1 MATPY
6 DMANMTVTGTPGTG
20 TITLNAAVS
29 GYQTFAAAGVPNGA
43 TVSYGITDAAGAWEV
58 GRGTY
63 TSSGTSLTRGPLFSS
78 NSNAAIS
85 ATSAATVRVTLLA
98 EDLTG
103 LNSSNFLLAIVG
115 PNAAFGIGR
124 IV

>member
-6 DMANMTVTGTPGTG
+6 DMAQMTVTGTPGTG

-43 TVSYGITDAAGAWEV
+43 TVSYGITDGTNWEV

-63 TSSGTSLTRGPLFSS
+63 TTSGITLTRGPIFSS

-85 ATSAATVRVTLLA
+85 ATSAATIRVTLLA

-103 LNSSNFLLAIVG
+103 LQSSAFLLATAVLSTG
-115 PNAAFGIGR
+115 PELGAI
-124 IV
+124 

>member
-6 DMANMTVTGTPGTG
+6 DMAQMTVTGTPGTG

-43 TVSYGITDAAGAWEV
+43 TVSYGITDGTNWEV

-63 TSSGTSLTRGPLFSS
+63 TTSGTTLTRGPIFSS

-85 ATSAATVRVTLLA
+85 ATSAATIRVTLLA

-103 LNSSNFLLAIVG
+103 LQSSAFLLATAVLSTG
-115 PNAAFGIGR
+115 PELGAI
-124 IV
+124 

>member
-43 TVSYGITDAAGAWEV
+43 TVSYGISDAAGAWEV
-58 GRGTY
+58 GRGVY
-63 TSSGTSLTRGPLFSS
+63 TSSGTSLTRGPIYSS

-98 EDLTG
+98 EDLSG
-103 LNSSNFLLAIVG
+103 LSTSTFVLAV
-115 PNAAFGIGR
+115 AALSTAPDLGAM
-124 IV
+124 